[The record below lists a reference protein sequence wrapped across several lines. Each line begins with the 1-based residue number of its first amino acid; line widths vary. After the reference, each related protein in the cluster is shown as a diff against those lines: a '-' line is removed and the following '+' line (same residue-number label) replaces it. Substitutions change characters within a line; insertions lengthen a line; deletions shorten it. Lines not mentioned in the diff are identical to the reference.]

1 MKNCAFTQETAPTL
15 YVEAA
20 GVRFAYL
27 SFGVSSK
34 VPLIFFQH
42 FIGNI
47 DDWDPAVTNEISK
60 SRKVIL
66 FNNTGVASTNGE
78 TPDSVAQMGKD
89 AVSFINALN
98 ITKADILGY
107 SLGGFI
113 AQQMAITA
121 PGLIRKMI
129 LVGTAPQGSV
139 SSFLDFFNKMKMY
152 EGAERFL
159 FTFFSSA
166 HHSRSKGLE
175 SLKRIYAPSNRRDSI
190 VSNETVQAQ
199 AHAIHSWGTMKPSII
214 VNNITQ
220 PTLIIN
226 GSHDEMLLTINSYE
240 LFHKIPGSLLFLY
253 PDSAHGALFQYP
265 EKFVEHC
272 NYFLDKDLEN
282 T

>member
-1 MKNCAFTQETAPTL
+1 MKNCALAQETAPAL
-15 YVEAA
+15 YVETN
-20 GVRFAYL
+20 GVRFAYRN
-27 SFGVSSK
+27 FGASSK

-47 DDWDPAVTNEISK
+47 DDWDPAITNEMAK
-60 SRKVIL
+60 SRNVIL

-78 TPDSVAQMGKD
+78 TPDSVAQMAKD

-121 PGLIRKMI
+121 PGFIRKMI
-129 LVGTAPQGSV
+129 LAGTAPQGSV
-139 SSFLDFFNKMKMY
+139 PSFLDFFNKMKMH

-159 FTFFSSA
+159 FTFFSSTG
-166 HHSRSKGLE
+166 HSRSKGME

-190 VSNETVQAQ
+190 VSNETIQAQ

-214 VNNITQ
+214 VNDIKP
-220 PTLIIN
+220 PTLVIN
-226 GSHDEMLLTINSYE
+226 GSNDEMLLTINSYK
-240 LFHKIPGSLLFLY
+240 LFQEIQDSLLFLY

-265 EKFVEHC
+265 DMFVEHC
-272 NYFLDKDLEN
+272 NYFLDKDL
-282 T
+282 

>member
-1 MKNCAFTQETAPTL
+1 MKNSAFTQETAPTL
-15 YVEAA
+15 YVEAPGA
-20 GVRFAYL
+20 RFAYR

-47 DDWDPAVTNEISK
+47 DDWDPAITNEMAK

-66 FNNTGVASTNGE
+66 FNNTGVASTSGE
-78 TPDSVAQMGKD
+78 TPDSVAQMAKD
-89 AVSFINALN
+89 AISFINALN
-98 ITKADILGY
+98 ITKADMLGY

-121 PGLIRKMI
+121 PGLVRKLI

-139 SSFLDFFNKMKMY
+139 SSFLDFFNRMKMH

-159 FTFFSSA
+159 FTFFSSTD
-166 HHSRSKGLE
+166 HSRSKGME
-175 SLKRIYAPSNRRDSI
+175 SLKRIYAPGNRRDSI
-190 VSNETVQAQ
+190 MSNETTQAQ
-199 AHAIHSWGTMKPSII
+199 ARAIHRWGTMKPSISAAD
-214 VNNITQ
+214 ITQ

-226 GSHDEMLLTINSYE
+226 GSHDEMLLTINSFK
-240 LFHKIPGSLLFLY
+240 LFQEIQGSLLFLY

-265 EKFVEHC
+265 EMFVEHC
-272 NYFLDKDLEN
+272 NYFLDKNL
-282 T
+282 